1 MFRNRFL
8 LVPFI
13 IFLLAFGIDK
23 LISSTAFEPY
33 YSLTLSDLNFRHKE
47 FLFDELKDY
56 LQKKDRKK
64 VLVYFGNSRALL
76 FRNDYIEKKY
86 PDWVLFNFSVPG
98 GSPDYY
104 LYWLERFQ
112 ADAVKPDF
120 ILMDESIEIFNS
132 SSVLTLDEVLF
143 YGLSASFVFRH
154 ADRYSSSDLTGYIAK
169 KLFHTHKNRPRI
181 GVIRARAKN
190 GGVLAAGYSKLR
202 TTIWENLKKQRGS
215 ATSDASPRIVLPA
228 ELLKKRS
235 NTDFKSYLTPFTFN
249 PKMLANQEDAIR
261 IVKESKVPFATIWVR
276 VSRPYFE
283 LYKTQKVLTNEKDEK
298 TPYDIMVPIL
308 QKLHTSTGTQFW
320 NMNEDP
326 EYHCDDFSDP
336 GHMSPSCFNDYADF
350 IFIRLPK

>member
-8 LVPFI
+8 IVPFV
-13 IFLLAFGIDK
+13 IFLIAFSIDK
-23 LISSTAFEPY
+23 IVSSTTLEPY

-47 FLFDELKDY
+47 FLFEELKGY
-56 LQKKDRKK
+56 LKEKERKK

-86 PDWVLFNFSVPG
+86 PNWILFNFSVPG

-112 ADAVKPDF
+112 SDGVKPDF
-120 ILMDESIEIFNS
+120 ILMDESFEIFNS

-143 YGLSASFVFRH
+143 YGLSPSFVFRH
-154 ADRYSSSDLTGYIAK
+154 ADRYSSSDLTGFIGK
-169 KLFHTHKNRPRI
+169 KLFHTLKNRPRWN
-181 GVIRARAKN
+181 VIRARVKDGGAMAK
-190 GGVLAAGYSKLR
+190 GYSKLR
-202 TTIWENLKKQRGS
+202 DEITENLKKQRGS
-215 ATSDASPRIVLPA
+215 ATSDSSPKIVLSP

-249 PKMLANQEDAIR
+249 PKMMSNQEDAIS
-261 IVKESKVPFATIWVR
+261 IAKGLGVPYATIWVR

-283 LYKTQKVLTNEKDEK
+283 LYKTKKVLTNEKDER
-298 TPYDIMVPIL
+298 TPYDIMIPIL
-308 QKLHTSTGTQFW
+308 NRLHQSTGTAFW

-326 EYHCDDFSDP
+326 LYHCDDFSDP

-350 IFIRLPK
+350 IFTRLPK

>member
-13 IFLLAFGIDK
+13 IFIIAFGVDK

-56 LQKKDRKK
+56 LKKEDRKK

-86 PDWVLFNFSVPG
+86 PNWLLFNFSVPG

-112 ADAVKPDF
+112 ADGVKPDF

-143 YGLSASFVFRH
+143 YGLSPSFVFRH
-154 ADRYSSSDLTGYIAK
+154 VDRYSSSDLTGYIAK
-169 KLFHTHKNRPRI
+169 KIFNTHKNRPRWN
-181 GVIRARAKN
+181 VIRARAKE
-190 GGVLAAGYSKLR
+190 GGTLAKGYSKLR
-202 TTIWENLKKQRGS
+202 FEISENLKTQRGS
-215 ATSDASPRIVLPA
+215 ATSDASPRIVLPP

-261 IVKESKVPFATIWVR
+261 IVKESGVAYATIWVR

-283 LYKTQKVLTNEKDEK
+283 LYKTRKVLTNEKDEK
-298 TPYDIMVPIL
+298 TPYEIMIPIL
-308 QKLHTSTGTQFW
+308 TKLHESTGTVFW
-320 NMNEDP
+320 NMNEDA
-326 EYHCDDFSDP
+326 EYKCDDFSDP

-350 IFIRLPK
+350 IFKRLPN

>member
-8 LVPFI
+8 IVPFVIFI
-13 IFLLAFGIDK
+13 IAFSIDK
-23 LISSTAFEPY
+23 VISSTTLEPY

-47 FLFDELKDY
+47 FLFEELKGY
-56 LQKKDRKK
+56 LKEKERKK

-86 PDWVLFNFSVPG
+86 PNWVLFNFSVPG

-112 ADAVKPDF
+112 SDGVKPDF

-154 ADRYSSSDLTGYIAK
+154 ADRYSSSDLTGYIGK
-169 KLFHTHKNRPRI
+169 KLFHTLKNRPRWN
-181 GVIRARAKN
+181 VIRARAKE
-190 GGVLAAGYSKLR
+190 GGAMAKGYSKLR
-202 TTIWENLKKQRGS
+202 DEITENLKRQRGS
-215 ATSDASPRIVLPA
+215 ATSDSSPKIVLSP

-249 PKMLANQEDAIR
+249 PKMMSNQEDAIS
-261 IVKESKVPFATIWVR
+261 IAKGLGVPYATIWVR

-283 LYKTQKVLTNEKDEK
+283 LYKTRKVLTNEKDEK
-298 TPYDIMVPIL
+298 TPYDIMLPIL
-308 QKLHTSTGTQFW
+308 NQLHESTGTAFW
-320 NMNEDP
+320 NMNEDSK
-326 EYHCDDFSDP
+326 YDCDDFSDP

-350 IFIRLPK
+350 IFTRLPE

>member
-8 LVPFI
+8 FVPFV
-13 IFLLAFGIDK
+13 IFIVSFGIDK
-23 LISSTAFEPY
+23 LVSSTAFEPY

-47 FLFDELKDY
+47 FLFEELKDY
-56 LQKKDRKK
+56 LGKEDRKK

-76 FRNDYIEKKY
+76 FRKDYIEKKY

-112 ADAVKPDF
+112 SDSVKPDF

-154 ADRYSSSDLTGYIAK
+154 VDRYSSSDLTGYISK
-169 KLFHTHKNRPRI
+169 KLFHTTKNRPRLN
-181 GVIRARAKN
+181 VIRARAKD
-190 GGVLAAGYSKLR
+190 GGILAKGYSELR
-202 TTIWENLKKQRGS
+202 SKIWENLKKQRGS
-215 ATSDASPRIVLPA
+215 ATSDASPRIVLPS

-235 NTDFKSYLTPFTFN
+235 NTDFKSYLSPFTFN
-249 PKMLANQEDAIR
+249 SKMLANQEDAIR
-261 IVKESKVPFATIWVR
+261 IVKEIRVPYATIWVR
-276 VSRPYFE
+276 VARPYFE
-283 LYKTQKVLTNEKDEK
+283 LYKTRKVLTDEKDQK
-298 TPYDIMVPIL
+298 TPYDIMLPIL
-308 QKLHTSTGTQFW
+308 KKLHESTETPFW

-336 GHMSPSCFNDYADF
+336 GHMSPNCFNDYADF
-350 IFIRLPK
+350 IFTRLPK